1 MDIKP
6 TRTFELKFKD
16 PKLKDQTYY
25 SIRYNAYNKAFLS
38 IEK

>member
-25 SIRYNAYNKAFLS
+25 SIYMSSTQMNIQRLQ
-38 IEK
+38 